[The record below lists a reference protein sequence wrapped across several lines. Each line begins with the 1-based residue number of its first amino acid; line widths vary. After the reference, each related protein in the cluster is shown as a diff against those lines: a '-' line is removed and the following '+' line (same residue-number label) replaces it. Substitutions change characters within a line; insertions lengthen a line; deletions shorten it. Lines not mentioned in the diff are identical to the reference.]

1 MANKLKT
8 KPTNT
13 NRYFKGLSLNEMD
26 DVEQSVEYALEDPGG
41 TFSMVSKEHSFK
53 LSALSKTVKS
63 ISGDT
68 KYIRKTIDK
77 MNKKMDDLQYSS
89 GSGNSPLVNTAAAAA
104 VAAALRSIAA
114 SVAGL
119 YATEVAKKIAINEID
134 KLRPSDKAGQKL
146 PETVPVFKIG
156 GGLGTELAQR
166 AAQVAQEWLTKGVK
180 KVWSGS
186 DAGPSKSNTQIPS
199 FLNLKG
205 NTPSHRSRLPA
216 VKAPGR
222 QSKAPAM
229 NMNVALAQFNTHAPL
244 PERSRGFKELTP
256 TERAQEIAKRLKG
269 MSQLPGIMDGGFA
282 PGGTGSVGIPN
293 ARGSLGRGTGRPN
306 YPPGSTGGNYNG
318 QPAAPVSKP
327 GITAAEFRANEANP
341 YTAGYQDS
349 ASIGQPGATGSGGA
363 ASSMTKD
370 SKGRVLSTANTNM
383 NPAQRAMLDTIAM
396 GDATSGQ
403 NYWES
408 PDYNTIVGGQKFNDY
423 SDHPRVFGTS
433 ESTAAGRYQ
442 FTKTTWDDVVSR
454 YNKQNPKNPI
464 KNFSPANQDTAAM
477 FLANERYAQNTGRDL
492 QADLQSKDPN
502 IAANIKKGL
511 GGSGNAT
518 TWQIFQKKS
527 ESEIQSALNSNMKRN
542 EGYASENAMAQAGAG
557 SNPDKIIALA
567 STGKINPNS
576 VAVDNALKMKGLD
589 EVNDRQQLQS
599 YLATS
604 GQGLDPSQLP
614 WCANFVNASLA
625 QAGIK
630 GSESNAAGSFNTY
643 GKGVTDPS
651 AVQKGDIVVNQK
663 TSGSTG
669 MLGSHVYMATGAAY
683 QNKQGKWVVDVVSG
697 NTGPGARQRTVDTA
711 TVEVDKHTIRRPT
724 EENYTPELVAALEQ
738 NKKETAIKTA
748 AVTPKPAPPVN
759 ALMSGTNKYAEY
771 RAEKDKQIDSPKLLE
786 RAKTYEM
793 MDDINNPSRA
803 FPTIKK
809 KAPLPLTPGAEG
821 KSDKIMPQTTEE
833 IRKEHEEIKKRNRK
847 ALQSD
852 PNSPSN
858 NWRQVL
864 DGTVKAPTFFP
875 KVPDGARENLV
886 PQIQRPV
893 AAAVTP
899 EKDWNQTIID
909 GANATAQAAMD
920 AAQNAT
926 KSVYDWMAGQKAA
939 APAAANRIPQV
950 AKNPPPLTN
959 PPRTYHR
966 ATQTTNPTQ
975 KTTGSDSS
983 KSFGTPVTDPS
994 IYQQQDDFGAMP

>member
-306 YPPGSTGGNYNG
+306 YPPGSTGGFPGKGG
-318 QPAAPVSKP
+318 QVAPGAPSAYVSTGAEGTRDGGRVPGKPAGVKP
-327 GITAAEFRANEANP
+327 GIMTMEEQMAYIQKAAIARGVDPNVALTIAKREGLKGNGNNQAGDMSTNLGEYTSFGPYQLHYGYKRKPGQSKDGMSNYGLGDEFTKKTGLDARDPTTVRQQIDFALDHMATVGHSKDWHGFPNATFPNAKAIGVTPYAVAEVPAGASAISVARTQTAAIDSKSFVDQGGGVRNLPIPDHVKEKMIYAQEKAGIAKVVSVSSGQIPWAEAEAMGARVDRKKNWVLPNGKIVGKGAKNRHSIDVGAGDLQFQDANGKLLRIDDPKVVNYMKYAAAAGLKGIGAGHDYMKDYTVHIGGGEEGSWGGEDHTIDKQLAAANE
-341 YTAGYQDS
+341 
-349 ASIGQPGATGSGGA
+349 
-363 ASSMTKD
+363 
-370 SKGRVLSTANTNM
+370 
-383 NPAQRAMLDTIAM
+383 M
-396 GDATSGQ
+396 GDADFLAWKQKKNETAIAAAEKPTAPSAIIPAPATQLGLADMSGFSNKKAAAGKITSDTAEVNNLRHRPSFSG
-403 NYWES
+403 EGR
-408 PDYNTIVGGQKFNDY
+408 PQKFNVREDGE
-423 SDHPRVFGTS
+423 GTV
-433 ESTAAGRYQ
+433 AG
-442 FTKTTWDDVVSR
+442 T
-454 YNKQNPKNPI
+454 
-464 KNFSPANQDTAAM
+464 
-477 FLANERYAQNTGRDL
+477 
-492 QADLQSKDPN
+492 
-502 IAANIKKGL
+502 IAANKSTVGL
-511 GGSGNAT
+511 SEKA
-518 TWQIFQKKS
+518 KS
-527 ESEIQSALNSNMKRN
+527 
-542 EGYASENAMAQAGAG
+542 YAM
-557 SNPDKIIALA
+557 
-567 STGKINPNS
+567 
-576 VAVDNALKMKGLD
+576 
-589 EVNDRQQLQS
+589 
-599 YLATS
+599 Y
-604 GQGLDPSQLP
+604 
-614 WCANFVNASLA
+614 
-625 QAGIK
+625 
-630 GSESNAAGSFNTY
+630 
-643 GKGVTDPS
+643 
-651 AVQKGDIVVNQK
+651 
-663 TSGSTG
+663 
-669 MLGSHVYMATGAAY
+669 
-683 QNKQGKWVVDVVSG
+683 
-697 NTGPGARQRTVDTA
+697 
-711 TVEVDKHTIRRPT
+711 
-724 EENYTPELVAALEQ
+724 
-738 NKKETAIKTA
+738 
-748 AVTPKPAPPVN
+748 
-759 ALMSGTNKYAEY
+759 
-771 RAEKDKQIDSPKLLE
+771 
-786 RAKTYEM
+786 
-793 MDDINNPSRA
+793 DDISNPSRA

-939 APAAANRIPQV
+939 APAAANRIPL
-950 AKNPPPLTN
+950 ASKNPPPLTN

-966 ATQTTNPTQ
+966 ATQTTNPTA
-975 KTTGSDSS
+975 KTPGSDSS
-983 KSFGTPVTDPS
+983 KSFGTTTESEAAWQYPAIEMGVP
-994 IYQQQDDFGAMP
+994 